1 MVQDGTKCSDQKIC
15 MNQTC
20 VSTSPL
26 KSYMRC
32 PVDTSNMECSG
43 RGVSYWVWFDANIL
57 YLLRKVLGC
66 SEYYPSRVISMYFLE
81 YHAKL
86 PKLIPTYISSTTH
99 KYIDFLMLIL
109 YMFNYIPTCIY
120 KYYKYNKSLISFL
133 KVPSLRDPVP
143 VFYKIIMRCFYFS
156 CVYFF

>member
-1 MVQDGTKCSDQKIC
+1 MFTFAGTVAIQEAQNSVTVDYGMVQDGTKCSDQKIC

-57 YLLRKVLGC
+57 YLHRKVLGY
-66 SEYYPSRVISMYFLE
+66 SEYY
-81 YHAKL
+81 
-86 PKLIPTYISSTTH
+86 
-99 KYIDFLMLIL
+99 LMHL
-109 YMFNYIPTCIY
+109 
-120 KYYKYNKSLISFL
+120 KGDYYEAL
-133 KVPSLRDPVP
+133 
-143 VFYKIIMRCFYFS
+143 
-156 CVYFF
+156 VY